1 MRDQF
6 VISIGRRVHIP
17 LTTES
22 TRAPAG
28 LLASLQPRKSRF
40 GPPVPSPRR
49 PGEIFPQG
57 KVSAVMSVQGDL
69 RHVVIHLR
77 GLTGAPSTAAPSE
90 DRIGFTVWRSRPTP
104 PGSEPSR
111 CPSLSPPARGTSHPC
126 SKARGL
132 LPVSR
137 SLWGDA
143 PPHPPNVAFGHGGVT
158 AGRAFRPCSQPCGLL
173 PPLCFTGDDPPPPDV
188 AFGHGGVTAG
198 RAFRAFRPC
207 SQPCGLLP
215 PLCSLWGSRP
225 RTARVAFGH
234 GVLAEVFF
242 PGRV

>member
-28 LLASLQPRKSRF
+28 LLASLQPRKSSF
-40 GPPVPSPRR
+40 GPPVPARGR

-77 GLTGAPSTAAPSE
+77 GLTGAPSTAAPSQ

-111 CPSLSPPARGTSHPC
+111 CPSLSPPGEGHLPPLFE
-126 SKARGL
+126 GL
-132 LPVSR
+132 RPSSR
-137 SLWGDA
+137 IVFTVGGR
-143 PPHPPNVAFGHGGVT
+143 PPTPPDVAFGHGGVA

-173 PPLCFTGDDPPPPDV
+173 PPLFAALRAASRAVFPVGDAPAPAPRRPPRV
-188 AFGHGGVTAG
+188 GFG
-198 RAFRAFRPC
+198 R
-207 SQPCGLLP
+207 
-215 PLCSLWGSRP
+215 
-225 RTARVAFGH
+225 
-234 GVLAEVFF
+234 
-242 PGRV
+242 

>member
-158 AGRAFRPCSQPCGLL
+158 AGRAFR
-173 PPLCFTGDDPPPPDV
+173 
-188 AFGHGGVTAG
+188 
-198 RAFRAFRPC
+198 AFRPC